1 MHKNF
6 ITAEERVV
14 IKSLFVSA
22 DHFLVSAA
30 KIFVL
35 AAHFSR
41 KLLQY
46 PKVARASVKLV
57 FASS

>member
-6 ITAEERVV
+6 ITAEERVE
-14 IKSLFVSA
+14 IKSLFVLA

-57 FASS
+57 